1 MAGQEAER
9 EAEEYITTAMK
20 DTQEVESKSLVE
32 LHKER
37 MVEKK
42 KNKKKVTQEE
52 LDKIRE
58 EKVRNHLNMI
68 DIATRV
74 VNHRVRI
81 QAFGPCEITLI
92 FNI

>member
-74 VNHRVRI
+74 VNHVSAFRPSGLVRL
-81 QAFGPCEITLI
+81 P
-92 FNI
+92 